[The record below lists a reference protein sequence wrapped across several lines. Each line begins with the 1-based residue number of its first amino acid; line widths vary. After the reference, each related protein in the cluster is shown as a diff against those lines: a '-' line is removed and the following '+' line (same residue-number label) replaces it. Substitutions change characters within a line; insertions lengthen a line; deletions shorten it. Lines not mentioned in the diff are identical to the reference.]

1 MKTTREM
8 AADILYEVTEKGAYA
23 NLALH
28 KSLSACPEQ
37 RDRAFVTNLVYGTL
51 RKRTPINEQLRQF
64 LKKPIKE
71 KDIYLLSLLR
81 LGFYELLYSAAKP
94 HAVVNEIVA
103 VGKKR
108 GNEGWGKIINGVLRN
123 LLRNKETL
131 SWPDFKSEGER
142 LAFFA
147 SIPPWIYRLW
157 LTEKG
162 EAITLRLLQSF
173 DAPQTTV
180 LRVNSLKCD
189 RAELKTLLH
198 QEGIITEEGSLSS
211 DALRLKSGVDIGAS
225 PLFLDG
231 YCTVQEESSQLA
243 SIILGP
249 KRGQV
254 VLDMCAAPGGKT
266 THLAQLMENTGTIRA
281 SDIYAHKIKLME
293 ENAARLGVRIIEAEK
308 KDALCWGKDAPGE
321 FDGILLDAPC
331 SGLGVLN
338 RRLDSALRKGKAD
351 IAALAALQRDLL
363 SSAHRAL
370 KNGGR
375 LVYST
380 CTLSDAENKDNV
392 AWFLKKYPDMKPV
405 SFAAALPGFSE
416 LCAEERE
423 QAEKGALELLPFR
436 HETDG
441 FFLALFEKVK
451 A

>member
-28 KSLSACPEQ
+28 KSLSVCPDQ

-51 RKRTPINEQLRQF
+51 RKRTPIDDQIGRF

-71 KDIYLLSLLR
+71 KDVYLLSLLR

-123 LLRNKETL
+123 LLRNKESL
-131 SWPDFKSEGER
+131 SWPDFKAEGER

-157 LTEKG
+157 LAEKG
-162 EAITLRLLQSF
+162 EATSLRLLQTF
-173 DAPQTTV
+173 DLPRPPV
-180 LRVNSLKCD
+180 LRVNTLKCD
-189 RAELKTLLH
+189 RAKLKTLLYR
-198 QEGIITEEGSLSS
+198 EGIITEEGSLSP
-211 DALRLKSGVDIGAS
+211 DALRLKSGVDIGGSA
-225 PLFLDG
+225 LFLEG
-231 YCTVQEESSQLA
+231 YFTVQEESSQLA
-243 SIILGP
+243 ARVLGP
-249 KRGQV
+249 EKGQR

-281 SDIYAHKIKLME
+281 SDIYDHKIKLIK
-293 ENAARLGVRIIEAEK
+293 ENAERLGIQIIDADN
-308 KDALCWGKDAPGE
+308 KDALRWGEEAPGQ
-321 FDGILLDAPC
+321 FDAILLDAPC

-338 RRLDSALRKGKAD
+338 RRLDSALRKTEAD
-351 IAALAALQRDLL
+351 IAALAVVQRALL
-363 SSAHRAL
+363 SSAYRAL
-370 KNGGR
+370 KSGGR

-392 AWFLKKYPDMKPV
+392 TWFLNEYPDMKPV
-405 SFAAALPGFSE
+405 SFAAAIPG
-416 LCAEERE
+416 LNREEQE
-423 QAEKGALELLPFR
+423 QAEKGALELLPFC

-451 A
+451 V

>member
-1 MKTTREM
+1 MTFMKTTREM

-28 KSLSACPEQ
+28 KSLSVCPEQ

-51 RKRTPINEQLRQF
+51 RKRTPIDEQIRQF

-123 LLRNKETL
+123 LLRHKEAL
-131 SWPDFKSEGER
+131 SWPDFKTEGER

-147 SIPPWIYRLW
+147 SIPPWIHRLW
-157 LTEKG
+157 LAEKG

-173 DAPQTTV
+173 DAPRPPV
-180 LRVNSLKCD
+180 LRVNTLKCN
-189 RAELKTLLH
+189 RAELKTLLC
-198 QEGIITEEGSLSS
+198 QEGIMTEEGSLSP
-211 DALRLKSGVDIGAS
+211 DALRLKSGVDLGAN
-225 PLFLDG
+225 PLFLRG

-243 SIILGP
+243 ARILGP

-254 VLDMCAAPGGKT
+254 ILDMCAAPGGKT

-281 SDIYAHKIKLME
+281 SDIYDHKIKLIK
-293 ENAARLGVRIIEAEK
+293 ENAQRLGVRIIEAEK
-308 KDALCWGKDAPGE
+308 KDALCWGEDAPGQ

-351 IAALAALQRDLL
+351 IAALAALQRDML
-363 SSAHRAL
+363 SSAYRAL

-392 AWFLKKYPDMKPV
+392 AWFLKEYPDMKPV
-405 SFAAALPGFSE
+405 SFAAILPG
-416 LCAEERE
+416 LQEEE
-423 QAEKGALELLPFR
+423 GQQAEKGTLELLPFC

-451 A
+451 V